1 MSQLLVWAGVSRE
14 KARDPHAL
22 TPADTE
28 KGCKHVACSPTSPG
42 DASSIVN
49 RVVEI
54 HARIQGLADLRPSE
68 VTNSLFG
75 DLVSQCCEIRDAGTI
90 SQVLASCKLRAIL
103 PSLQDLCSQAESCL
117 ESHWAC
123 HISQGQD
130 PAETQR
136 LLETFPYYDN
146 YEELTRLELCAMRS
160 AGLTRPR
167 KIAFVGS
174 GPLPL
179 TPICLLKALKED
191 TLFDCAS
198 PKEDRQGP
206 VIINID
212 RNEKAVAT
220 ASNLIGRLGISP
232 NEMQH
237 CCDSADS
244 EAQNLSSC
252 DVVYLAA
259 LVGVTQLE
267 KEQIALS
274 IAARMRPGALLV
286 IRSSWGLRRC
296 LYPEFDAT
304 TSNLRGKLEVA
315 LVVHPYG
322 KVVNSVIVT
331 RVR

>member
-1 MSQLLVWAGVSRE
+1 MSRLLAWAGVSKER
-14 KARDPHAL
+14 ARDPHAL
-22 TPADTE
+22 TPRDE
-28 KGCKHVACSPTSPG
+28 KHCEHVACSSTSPG
-42 DASSIVN
+42 DATSIVN
-49 RVVEI
+49 RIVGI
-54 HARIQGLADLRPSE
+54 HSKLLGLTDLRPSE
-68 VTNSLFG
+68 ITNSLFG
-75 DLVSQCCEIRDAGTI
+75 DLVSRCCEIRDADTV
-90 SQVLASCKLRAIL
+90 SQVLASCKLQAIL
-103 PSLQDLCSQAESCL
+103 PSLQNLCSQAESCL
-117 ESHWAC
+117 ESHWAN

-130 PAETQR
+130 PTETQR

-146 YEELTRLELCAMRS
+146 YEELTRLELCAMRA
-160 AGLTRPR
+160 AGLASPQ

-179 TPICLLKALKED
+179 TPLCLLKALKGD
-191 TLFDCAS
+191 TLFGS
-198 PKEDRQGP
+198 VPSKGYPQGP
-206 VIINID
+206 MITNID
-212 RNEKAVAT
+212 RDETAVAT
-220 ASNLIGRLGISP
+220 ASILISKLGISTD
-232 NEMQH
+232 EMEH
-237 CCDSADS
+237 RCESAAS
-244 EAQNLSSC
+244 ESQNLNSC

-304 TSNLRGKLEVA
+304 ASSLRSKLEVA

-322 KVVNSVIVT
+322 KVVNSVIIT

>member
-1 MSQLLVWAGVSRE
+1 
-14 KARDPHAL
+14 
-22 TPADTE
+22 
-28 KGCKHVACSPTSPG
+28 
-42 DASSIVN
+42 
-49 RVVEI
+49 
-54 HARIQGLADLRPSE
+54 
-68 VTNSLFG
+68 
-75 DLVSQCCEIRDAGTI
+75 
-90 SQVLASCKLRAIL
+90 
-103 PSLQDLCSQAESCL
+103 
-117 ESHWAC
+117 
-123 HISQGQD
+123 
-130 PAETQR
+130 
-136 LLETFPYYDN
+136 
-146 YEELTRLELCAMRS
+146 MRS

-296 LYPEFDAT
+296 LYPVSQHKCGKDAPAT
-304 TSNLRGKLEVA
+304 RPMGANDDDPDLGIRCDHLQSTRQTRSCARRS
-315 LVVHPYG
+315 
-322 KVVNSVIVT
+322 SV
-331 RVR
+331 RQGG